1 MTRLRAF
8 AAALCLGFATLA
20 FVAPAFAA
28 DKKALQERMTPEEF
42 KAAGLDKL
50 TPEELA
56 NLNTFLGRDTEKRA
70 VELKEAEERAVAGF
84 GGHIT
89 PNNEPIVSRL
99 VGRFDGWEGKTV
111 FRLENGQVWQ
121 QSDTGELAG
130 VHMDA
135 PMITITPSFSGA
147 WWLSAEGRKSKVKV
161 KRIK

>member
-1 MTRLRAF
+1 MIRLRLPVLLLGL
-8 AAALCLGFATLA
+8 ALATC
-20 FVAPAFAA
+20 AFAA
-28 DKKALQERMTPEEF
+28 DHLVLQDRMTPEEF

-56 NLNTFLGRDTEKRA
+56 NLNAFLGRDNAKRVEEVKRA
-70 VELKEAEERAVAGF
+70 EQNAVAGF
-84 GGHIT
+84 GGHST

-99 VGRFDGWEGKTV
+99 IGRFDGWDGKTV

-121 QSDTGELAG
+121 QSETGELAG

-135 PMITITPSFSGA
+135 PMITIRPSFSGA
-147 WWLSAEGRKSKVKV
+147 WWLTAEGRKSQIKV